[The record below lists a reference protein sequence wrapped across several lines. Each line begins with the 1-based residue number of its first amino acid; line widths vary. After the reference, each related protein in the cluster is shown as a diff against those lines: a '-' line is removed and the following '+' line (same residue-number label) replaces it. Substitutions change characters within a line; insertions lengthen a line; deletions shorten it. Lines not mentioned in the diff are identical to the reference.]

1 MHIRAATVTDLASIV
16 RCADLAF
23 ATFAGLSDKRD
34 VKLEDSLRSRILER
48 SIHLICDEAQV
59 LGYISLWPAAD
70 QMFIDTLAVLPK
82 HHCRGLGSQLLAFA
96 DRETLRLG
104 LDSINLFTK
113 ATIAE
118 NLAFYRHRGYR
129 ETSRCDDDG
138 FCRVF
143 YSKSIARKLRDWAII
158 EPV

>member
-1 MHIRAATVTDLASIV
+1 MRIRAATVADLASIV
-16 RCADLAF
+16 RCANLAF
-23 ATFAGLSDKRD
+23 ASFAGLSDKRD
-34 VKLEDSLRSRILER
+34 VKVEDSLRSRILEG
-48 SIHLICDEAQV
+48 SIHLLCDEAQV
-59 LGYISLWPAAD
+59 LGYISLWPTAD

-82 HHCRGLGSQLLAFA
+82 HHRQGLGSQLLAFA

-113 ATIAE
+113 ATMAD
-118 NLAFYRHRGYR
+118 NLAFYERRGYR

-143 YSKSIARKLRDWAII
+143 YSKSIPRKAA
-158 EPV
+158 